1 MRFHFRSRLGAGRL
15 GVVLV
20 IALLVDTPLMA
31 TTVASD
37 SEAIAVA
44 QQDLT
49 LKEVLEKGL
58 RVRRPAEFAF
68 IGRVVDMVDDGKLP
82 LGLVQGTF
90 NWARKKKP
98 YPFPYFER
106 GLKQRA
112 AKIGIVVK

>member
-1 MRFHFRSRLGAGRL
+1 MRHSLVRLSFAA
-15 GVVLV
+15 V
-20 IALLVDTPLMA
+20 IALLAYGLLVPPIP
-31 TTVASD
+31 SPHGN
-37 SEAIAVA
+37 AIALA
-44 QQDLT
+44 QSDLT

-58 RVRRPAEFAF
+58 RARRPSEFAF
-68 IGRVVDMVDDGKLP
+68 IARVVEMVEDGKLP
-82 LGLVQGTF
+82 RDLVEGTF